1 MRAITKEPT
10 LFRRSQDH
18 SGMEPKIKE
27 TAWNPEIEKQ
37 ILKQWEDSRTYEF
50 KPQGEIFVIDTP
62 PPYPSGR
69 PWHIGAAAHYAQIDM
84 IARTARMTGKSV
96 LFPIGIDRNG
106 LPVEMY
112 TEKKHNIR
120 MHETDRAEFLKL
132 CTTALDDLETEM
144 IQIMKNLGL
153 SGNFSEYYRT
163 DSEKYRTLTQA
174 TFIELWKKGLIYI
187 ANRPN
192 NYDWIT
198 GTTIA
203 DAEITYE
210 EIPTKLVYMKFKIKN
225 SDKVLVIASTR
236 PELLCACQA
245 IIVNPDDERHVDVI
259 GKSAIIPVI
268 NREVQIRTHPSA
280 EKEFGSGAVMV
291 CSYGDQNDV
300 ALFRELKLQEI
311 VSIGKNGR
319 MTEAAGPYTGLKV
332 KQAREKIIEDLQNQ
346 GLVEKVESINHRT
359 PISERSKVPIEI
371 IPMEEYYLKQKESV
385 EKIKELGSKIVFHPS
400 MHKQILMNWL
410 ESITIDWPISRRRF
424 YGTEIPI
431 WYCKKCSEPH
441 IPEPGKYYKPWKD
454 PSPISKC
461 TKCGATEFIGE
472 ERTFDT
478 WMDSSVSPL
487 YVSKYGHD
495 EEFFKKTYPATIRPQ
510 SKDIVRTWLYYTIL
524 RCEQLTGQ
532 TPWSEAWIMGYGV
545 DEHGA
550 KMSKSKGNVID
561 PLPVIQKFGA
571 DTFRFWSASEIN
583 LGYDFRCSE
592 QKIETTKKF
601 LSKLWNISRFLS
613 GFPVVKSAKTT
624 PADNW
629 ILSELDKVVSECK
642 KGFDDYNFFVPSTSI
657 REFTWNLFA
666 AHYIEMVKG
675 RAYSSSFNEEERD
688 AAIFTLHKVL
698 STLLLLLAPITPFIT
713 DYLWQ
718 TLYSDKTIHREKFPQ
733 QENHEDWTRFTKP
746 ITEFNSNVWN
756 KKKER
761 NLSLKDSI
769 EIGIPDE
776 LQQFARDLQAMH
788 NLKS

>member
-1 MRAITKEPT
+1 MEPT
-10 LFRRSQDH
+10 
-18 SGMEPKIKE
+18 IKE

-37 ILKQWEDSRTYEF
+37 ILKQWQDLHLYDF
-50 KPQGEIFVIDTP
+50 APQGDIFVIDTP

-69 PWHIGAAAHYAQIDM
+69 PWHMGAAAHYAQIDM
-84 IARTARMTGKSV
+84 IARTARMTGKNV

-120 MHETDRAEFLKL
+120 MHETERGEFLKL
-132 CTTALDDLETEM
+132 CAAALDDLEAEM

-163 DSEKYRTLTQA
+163 DSEKYRSLTQA
-174 TFIELWKKGLIYI
+174 TFIDLWKKGLVYI

-192 NYDWIT
+192 NYDWVI

-203 DAEITYE
+203 DAEIVYE
-210 EIPTKLVYMKFKIKN
+210 EIPTKLVYMKFRIKGI
-225 SDKVLVIASTR
+225 DKDIIIASTR
-236 PELLCACQA
+236 PELLCTCQT
-245 IIVNPDDERHVDVI
+245 IIVNPDDERYSDLI
-259 GKSAIIPVI
+259 GKNVTVPLI
-268 NREVQIRTHPSA
+268 NREVQIRTHHSA
-280 EKEFGSGAVMV
+280 KKEFGSGAVMI

-300 ALFRELKLQEI
+300 ALFRELKLQE
-311 VSIGKNGR
+311 VTAIGKNGR
-319 MTEAAGPYTGLKV
+319 MTEVAGPYINLKV

-346 GLVEKVESINHRT
+346 NLVEKIENINHRT
-359 PISERSKVPIEI
+359 PISERSKTPIEI

-441 IPEPGKYYKPWKD
+441 VPEPGKYHQPWKD

-461 TKCGATEFIGE
+461 TKCGASEFVGE

-478 WMDSSVSPL
+478 WMDSSISPL
-487 YVSKYGHD
+487 YISKYTRD
-495 EEFFKKTYPATIRPQ
+495 PEFFKKTYPATLRPQ

-524 RCEQLTGQ
+524 RCEQLTGA
-532 TPWSEAWIMGYGV
+532 TPWSQAWIMGYGV

-550 KMSKSKGNVID
+550 KMSKSKGNVVD
-561 PLPVIQKFGA
+561 PLPIIQKYGA

-592 QKIETTKKF
+592 QKVETTKKF
-601 LSKLWNISRFLS
+601 LSKLWNVSRFLS
-613 GFPVVKSAKTT
+613 GFPVLKSGKPT
-624 PADNW
+624 PSDKW
-629 ILSELDKVVSECK
+629 ILSELQKLVIECK
-642 KGFDDYNFFVPSTSI
+642 NGYDDFNFFIPATSI
-657 REFTWNLFA
+657 REFAWNIFA

-675 RAYSSSFNEEERD
+675 RAYSTGFSEEERD

-698 STLLLLLAPITPFIT
+698 STVLLLLAPITPFIT

-718 TLYSDKTIHREKFPQ
+718 TLYSKSSVHKENFPEADKV
-733 QENHEDWTRFTKP
+733 EDMSEFTKL
-746 ITEFNSNVWN
+746 ITEFNSDVWN
-756 KKKER
+756 KKKE
-761 NLSLKDSI
+761 NGLSLKDSI
-769 EIGIPDE
+769 DIPIPE
-776 LQQFARDLQAMH
+776 KLQPFAKDLQSMH
-788 NLKS
+788 NLKNS